1 MAQKPKVVTTAW
13 FYSSKDQRC
22 TGRIVTHDP
31 AAGLCVFQARGLRGR
46 HELVL
51 VNMDTGNATR
61 RGTASVLLWLFF
73 CGPALYRK
81 VLRYLGKRGVR
92 PTICAV

>member
-1 MAQKPKVVTTAW
+1 MTQKPKVVTTAW
-13 FYSSKDQRC
+13 FYGGNDQRC
-22 TGRIVTHDP
+22 AGRIVTHDP
-31 AAGLCVFQARGLRGR
+31 EAGLCVFQTRNLRGH

-51 VNMDTGNATR
+51 VNMDTGNTTR